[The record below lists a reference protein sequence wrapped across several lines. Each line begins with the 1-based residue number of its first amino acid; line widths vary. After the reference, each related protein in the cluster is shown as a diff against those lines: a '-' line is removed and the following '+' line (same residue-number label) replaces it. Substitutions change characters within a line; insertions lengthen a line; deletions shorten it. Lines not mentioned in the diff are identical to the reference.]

1 MHFCVQTDDDIFAV
15 WDYNQES
22 PKLQSEVSP
31 LGWTHH
37 PGSFPSWGSRQPSL
51 RTCQCCSSM
60 DVGQPNLVMYML

>member
-37 PGSFPSWGSRQPSL
+37 PGSFPSWGSRQLSL